1 MPTAPSF
8 YQFLQ
13 QMLGTAPEAEPT
25 PQPQRTKDIAL
36 PGAKPAPTWTPEL
49 ERLIEAKA
57 RAAGIDPQLA
67 DRLVAKESTYN
78 PMAAFPKHP
87 KKLALQAVG
96 LTQLRPLTAKEM
108 GVTDRTDPEQ
118 NLAGG
123 FGYLKKLIDQYD
135 GDVRTALMAYNL
147 GPTALARA
155 IALPP
160 TPPQNPRA
168 AKTYYAQQ
176 KAYTQAQHYADSL
189 LAPAEKKVR

>member
-1 MPTAPSF
+1 MPTTPSF

-25 PQPQRTKDIAL
+25 PQPQRTEDIAL
-36 PGAKPAPTWTPEL
+36 SGAKPAPTWTPEL

-67 DRLVAKESTYN
+67 DRLVAQESTYN
-78 PMAAFPKHP
+78 PMAAYPKHP

-108 GVTDRTDPEQ
+108 GVTNRTDPEQ

-155 IALPP
+155 LAS
-160 TPPQNPRA
+160 TPQKPLAPKRA
-168 AKTYYAQQ
+168 
-176 KAYTQAQHYADSL
+176 KAYAQAQHYAETL
-189 LAPAEKKVR
+189 LSPKD